1 MTLAHAWQDICQ
13 QSAPLED
20 LPPSR
25 WKHPWSTHPAGA
37 RRLYNTVRWKQPAT
51 IVETGTFEGLGTYA
65 LAKAAHD
72 NGGNVRIFT
81 IDYDGDPDVSI
92 PIEDWKELRV
102 FREENLEKARQ
113 DFPDVQITFVDGDSR
128 VVLPPLLRDHVKS
141 WDLFFQDSMH
151 FMTGILSEW
160 EIAKPHAAEKAVVIF
175 DDVCL
180 DWKKLPAHLTGQ
192 RDFCLHFVFTESLG
206 GNWSWKS
213 TGEGRGQFF
222 AQKRG

>member
-1 MTLAHAWQDICQ
+1 MTLSEVWQDICQ
-13 QSAPLED
+13 NPVPLED

-37 RRLYNTVRWKQPAT
+37 RRLYNTVRWKKPAT

-65 LAKAAHD
+65 LAKAAQT
-72 NGGNVRIFT
+72 NGGKARIFT

-92 PIEDWKELRV
+92 PAEDWRELRG
-102 FREENLEKARQ
+102 FREENLERARK
-113 DFPDVQITFVDGDSR
+113 DFPDVEITFVDGDSR
-128 VVLPPLLRDHVKS
+128 LVLPPLLKNEVKS

-151 FMTGILSEW
+151 FMSGILAEW
-160 EIAKPHAAEKAVVIF
+160 EIAKPYAAENAVVIF

-180 DWKKLPAHLTGQ
+180 DWKKLPSHLLGKK
-192 RDFCLHFVFTESLG
+192 DFCLHFVLTESFG
-206 GNWSWKS
+206 GDWTYRT